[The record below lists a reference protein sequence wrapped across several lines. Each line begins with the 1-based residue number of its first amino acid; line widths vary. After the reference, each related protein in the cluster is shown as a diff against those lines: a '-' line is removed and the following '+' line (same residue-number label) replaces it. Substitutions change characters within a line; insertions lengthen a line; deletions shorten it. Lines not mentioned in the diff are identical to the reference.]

1 MDGQINRK
9 VGEAISEAL
18 DRAVTLI
25 DDYADYDGYTDEQLT
40 LNDFLHGV
48 VDDLLFIKQ
57 QIEERTEK

>member
-1 MDGQINRK
+1 MDGQIDRK
-9 VGEAISEAL
+9 VGEDISEAL

-25 DDYADYDGYTDEQLT
+25 DDYADYDGYIDDQLA